1 MNRAQ
6 DWLRALGPTGVVGI
20 GVLIFCL
27 PFYFSAVLP
36 AERELVAQRSLAER
50 LRSRTPFQPVATE
63 GRAEELRR
71 FYNLFPPL
79 ERLPD
84 TLEQIYAIAKVSN
97 LELLQGEYRLE
108 KPPVGLA
115 FYRITLP
122 LRGTYPQIRQ
132 FVGSTL
138 KSMPVA
144 SLEGLRFERKRVGD
158 TRLEAQI
165 RLTVYFRPANE
176 GDAS

>member
-1 MNRAQ
+1 MNRVQ
-6 DWLRALGPTGVVGI
+6 EWLRALGPTGVVGI
-20 GVLIFCL
+20 GVLIFCI
-27 PFYFSAVLP
+27 PFYFSAVRP
-36 AERELVAQRSLAER
+36 AEAELKAQRSIAER
-50 LRSRTPFQPVATE
+50 LRARTPFQPVASE

-71 FYNLFPPL
+71 FYSLFPPI

-84 TLEQIYAIAKVSN
+84 QLEQIYGLARGAK

-132 FVGSTL
+132 FVGATL

-144 SLEGLRFERKRVGD
+144 SLEGLRFERKKVGD

-165 RLTVYFRPANE
+165 RLTVYFRPATE

>member
-1 MNRAQ
+1 M
-6 DWLRALGPTGVVGI
+6 
-20 GVLIFCL
+20 
-27 PFYFSAVLP
+27 
-36 AERELVAQRSLAER
+36 
-50 LRSRTPFQPVATE
+50 
-63 GRAEELRR
+63 
-71 FYNLFPPL
+71 
-79 ERLPD
+79 
-84 TLEQIYAIAKVSN
+84 
-97 LELLQGEYRLE
+97 
-108 KPPVGLA
+108 GLA

-144 SLEGLRFERKRVGD
+144 SLEGLRFERKKVGD

-176 GDAS
+176 GEAS

>member
-1 MNRAQ
+1 VNRVQ
-6 DWLRALGPTGVVGI
+6 EWLRALGPTGVVGI
-20 GVLIFCL
+20 GVLIFCI
-27 PFYFSAVLP
+27 PFYFSAVRA
-36 AERELVAQRSLAER
+36 AEAELKAQRSIAER
-50 LRSRTPFQPVATE
+50 LRARTPFQPVASE

-71 FYNLFPPL
+71 FYSLFPPI

-84 TLEQIYAIAKVSN
+84 QLEQIYGLARGAK

-132 FVGSTL
+132 FVGATL

-144 SLEGLRFERKRVGD
+144 SLEGLRFERKKVGD

-165 RLTVYFRPANE
+165 RLTVYFRPATE

>member
-1 MNRAQ
+1 VNRVQ
-6 DWLRALGPTGVVGI
+6 EWLRALGPTGVIGI
-20 GVLIFCL
+20 GVLIFCI
-27 PFYFSAVLP
+27 PFYFSAVRP
-36 AERELVAQRSLAER
+36 AERELQLQRSVAER
-50 LRSRTPFQPVATE
+50 LRARVPFQPVASE

-79 ERLPD
+79 EKLPD
-84 TLEQIYAIAKVSN
+84 QLELIYGLARAAK

-115 FYRITLP
+115 YYRINLP
-122 LRGTYPQIRQ
+122 LRGSYAQIRQ
-132 FVGSTL
+132 FIGSTL

-144 SLEGLRFERKRVGD
+144 SLEALRFERKRVGD
-158 TRLEAQI
+158 TRIEAQI

-176 GDAS
+176 GDAP

>member
-1 MNRAQ
+1 MNRVQ
-6 DWLRALGPTGVVGI
+6 DGLRLLGATGVVGI
-20 GVLIFCL
+20 GVLVFCL
-27 PFYFSAVLP
+27 PFYFSAVRP
-36 AERELVAQRSLAER
+36 AEQELVAQRSLAER
-50 LRSRTPFQPVATE
+50 LRARTPFQPVAAD

-71 FYNLFPPL
+71 FYSLFPPL
-79 ERLPD
+79 EKLPD
-84 TLEQIYAIAKVSN
+84 TLEQIYALARSAK

-108 KPPVGLA
+108 RPPVGLA

-132 FVGSTL
+132 FVGATL

-176 GDAS
+176 GEAS